1 LLASNLDHCPLLLSI
16 AGSYFNF
23 PKPFRFEAF
32 WTRDQSSY
40 AVVAETWLSNIEG
53 SPAFSLSK
61 KWKKTKGALKH
72 WNTHHFGNIQLKI
85 KSLMSDI
92 SVIQSSPHSA
102 ANVVKETALQ
112 EALQEQLLREEELWK
127 QKSRELWLTCTELN
141 TKFFHASTTCRRRY
155 NSISSLKNLDGSVI
169 IGRENIGSSL
179 VNHFSF
185 LFLTTNPI
193 LDEGIAELV
202 DVVITEDENVAL
214 CILPDEGEIFLAISD
229 LGLNKA
235 PGLDG
240 MTGLFYK
247 SYWPIVKCSVVASF
261 QSFFR
266 GGYMLK
272 EFNHTNISLIPKI
285 DNPSQVNHFRPIS
298 LTNFN
303 YKIISKI
310 LSNRL
315 KPLLHKIISP
325 TQSAFLKGRSIHD
338 DTILAHEI
346 FHSMKQKKRKKKKK
360 REWWSYGCEVR
371 HGENF

>member
-202 DVVITEDENVAL
+202 DVVITEDENVVNAIPTYIMSLFLLPKYFCSEINTLIRKFWWGFPQDKNHNLSFLSWDNICSPKAL
-214 CILPDEGEIFLAISD
+214 GG
-229 LGLNKA
+229 LGLHSMEFQNSSLLA
-235 PGLDG
+235 GLG
-240 MTGLFYK
+240 WKMT
-247 SYWPIVKCSVVASF
+247 
-261 QSFFR
+261 
-266 GGYMLK
+266 
-272 EFNHTNISLIPKI
+272 TN
-285 DNPSQVNHFRPIS
+285 Q
-298 LTNFN
+298 
-303 YKIISKI
+303 
-310 LSNRL
+310 
-315 KPLLHKIISP
+315 PLL
-325 TQSAFLKGRSIHD
+325 
-338 DTILAHEI
+338 
-346 FHSMKQKKRKKKKK
+346 
-360 REWWSYGCEVR
+360 
-371 HGENF
+371 